1 MRAVFPF
8 PFSND
13 SYSRSQRSN
22 SDHMNNG
29 KIGLGLYYLSF
40 SPNINL
46 NVELII
52 KCMSVFLA
60 NHLSG
65 SFLPSVECPVG
76 VIAKP

>member
-1 MRAVFPF
+1 M
-8 PFSND
+8 D
-13 SYSRSQRSN
+13 N

-29 KIGLGLYYLSF
+29 KIGLGRYYLSF

-46 NVELII
+46 NVELFI
-52 KCMSVFLA
+52 KYMSVLRA

-65 SFLPSVECPVG
+65 SVLPSVECPVS